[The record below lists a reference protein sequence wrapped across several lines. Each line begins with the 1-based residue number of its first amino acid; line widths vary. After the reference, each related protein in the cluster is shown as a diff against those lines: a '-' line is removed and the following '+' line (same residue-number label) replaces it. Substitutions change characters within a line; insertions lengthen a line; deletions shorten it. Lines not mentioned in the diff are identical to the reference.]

1 MASKKYGYM
10 ATIGADTSGLT
21 SALQNVD
28 SEAKKIS
35 SELKEINNNLKFDDG
50 GAVALQQK
58 YDLLQQAIEQTRQKL
73 ELLQKAESDVNAA
86 ATAGTI
92 SEANQRAYQRELDST
107 ANKLARYQK
116 EAEKTSEAL
125 QNLANGQET
134 ANAAMQTSEEIAD
147 IVHNAME
154 RYSDSAKSAAASNE
168 EESKSLDKV
177 EESAEKASEALKKVA
192 LSNNMGYDQSAIDY
206 IENFGKKSEEAL
218 SAYDKYKASVGET
231 NEVIKQSEAEY
242 NKLNKMLAE
251 NADNQV
257 LSAQKNEIKNQIIE
271 AETYKLEKLKQQYNA
286 MKQAFDSGDI
296 GAEQFREFQR
306 EIEQTKIKLAEL
318 EKSEEDAADAAKDY
332 EKAIDGAGQQTITF
346 GDIVKAN
353 FLGDVISNAFRK
365 AVSAAG
371 DFIKQGVELASSLT
385 EVKNVVDTTFG
396 SGAQEIYKWA
406 DAAAES
412 YGMSSLAAQQYSGTL
427 GAMLKSMGLA
437 DDAVKKMSM
446 DMVGLAGDMAS
457 FYNIDVEKAFE
468 KIRSGISGET
478 EPLKQLGINMSVAN
492 LEAYA
497 LSQGIKTAYK
507 EMTEAEKATLRYNYL
522 MAQTADAQGDFAR
535 TSDSFA
541 NQQRI
546 LELQTQN
553 LAAAFGEKLL
563 PSLNNVLNTAN
574 EKLPQ
579 TERTVE
585 NIGKTIGKVTEF
597 ALENHEAIL
606 GLITAYG
613 TFYGVMKAGTAI
625 NTAVTAVKSLTTA
638 TKAAETAQHGM
649 NAAAAANPYVLL
661 ASAIA
666 ALVVGLATYANSLD
680 TVHNRIKDVNKEVK
694 ELKKNTEESIESTES
709 EIAVFKDKA
718 RQYEELREKANRT
731 AGEEE
736 RLKKLAEE
744 LQQYMPDGTKLINEQ
759 TGAYN
764 SLADSIDS
772 VSEAMRRKAT
782 IAAYE
787 EEYTGLIK
795 QQLEAQKNLDAA
807 QERMKKFVEEGGKI
821 SADSLNPLNAIQNAV
836 FLSIQNDIDGA
847 LESLDKVNAEI
858 EATDKKLNALYEQEP
873 KQQISTGETYGEYMK
888 RRGEEQ
894 AAEIKRRRAEDLK
907 NYEENLKAKKEEWD
921 NNLALRRMSEEK
933 YWQEVGKY
941 LSENK
946 NLESKAYF
954 ELLGKYEDY
963 LEKKQKTADKAAE
976 DAQKAAKKAAE
987 DEQKAVE
994 NAEKER
1000 VNAIKASWD
1009 KITAMKDRGEI
1020 DEVAEYK
1027 LKAQIVKKYCDE
1039 NEATWDSYYKWLY
1052 DYTKKQENEIAKERL
1067 KAWEDNSK
1075 KLADTL
1081 SESYKELK
1089 AQKEQVKKEL
1099 QSIDLTE
1106 TVTDKDGKE
1115 ITVLKDLDAEI
1126 KKIDKLAASRKKL
1139 QETGISDSLL
1149 AKIDKMNYADGS
1161 RQRYIDQLLSLSPE
1175 KLQLY
1180 YDDWNKLQAKQEE
1193 FAQGAIQDKL
1203 DETNQAAA
1211 EGVSDIF
1218 GDLPAEAYEDGIK
1231 TAQQY
1236 LQGIID
1242 GMEGVND
1249 VNAITGIL
1257 SSSYSYAGNSPQT
1270 PKVGGHAAESSAI
1283 PASTPININL
1293 NDKAYIS
1300 TTLSELIS
1308 KGRITGGNT
1317 FNL

>member
-1 MASKKYGYM
+1 MAYKKYGYM

-21 SALQNVD
+21 SALQTVD

-35 SELKEINNNLKFDDG
+35 SELREINNNLKFDDG

-73 ELLQKAESDVNAA
+73 ELLQKAEADVNAA
-86 ATAGTI
+86 AAAGTI

-125 QNLANGQET
+125 QSLASGQET

-147 IVHNAME
+147 IVHNAMQ
-154 RYSDSAKSAAASNE
+154 RYTESAKAAAESNE
-168 EESKSLDKV
+168 AESKSLDGV
-177 EESAEKASEALKKVA
+177 GESAEKASEALKKIA
-192 LSNNMGYDQSAIDY
+192 LSNNIGYDQSAIDY

-218 SAYDKYKASVGET
+218 SAYDKYKSSFGET

-242 NKLNKMLAE
+242 NKLNKMLAD

-257 LSAQKNEIKNQIIE
+257 LAAQKNEIKNQLIE

-332 EKAIDGAGQQTITF
+332 EKAIKGAGQQTITF

-353 FLGDVISNAFRK
+353 FLSDVIESAFRK

-497 LSQGIKTAYK
+497 LSQGIEKTYK
-507 EMTEAEKATLRYNYL
+507 SMTEAEKATLRYNYL
-522 MAQTADAQGDFAR
+522 MAQTADAQGDFAK

-563 PSLNNVLNTAN
+563 PSLNKVLNTAN

-585 NIGKTIGKVTEF
+585 NIGKVIGDVTEF

-694 ELKKNTEESIESTES
+694 ELKKNTEESIASTES

-764 SLADSIDS
+764 SLADSIDG
-772 VSEAMRRKAT
+772 VAEAMRRKAT

-787 EEYTGLIK
+787 EEYTELIK
-795 QQLEAQKNLDAA
+795 QQIEAKKNLEKAEAEFNGIFSYDPIFGFDVTEYLAA
-807 QERMKKFVEEGGKI
+807 R
-821 SADSLNPLNAIQNAV
+821 NYN
-836 FLSIQNDIDGA
+836 GA
-847 LESLDKVNAEI
+847 LESLNEVNSEI
-858 EATDKKLNALYEQEP
+858 EAVEKKLNTLYEQQP
-873 KQQISTGETYGEYMK
+873 KQQASYGETYGEYMNNK
-888 RRGEEQ
+888 YKKEYEESKKQ
-894 AAEIKRRRAEDLK
+894 KAKELK
-907 NYEENLKAKKEEWD
+907 DYEENLKAKVTELD
-921 NNLALRRMSEEK
+921 HNLALRKISEDK
-933 YWQEVGKY
+933 YYEQLGEYITK
-941 LSENK
+941 NK
-946 NLESKAYF
+946 NLESDEYYKQAD
-954 ELLGKYEDY
+954 KYNKY

-987 DEQKAVE
+987 NEQKAVE
-994 NAEKER
+994 KAEKER

-1020 DEVAEYK
+1020 DEAAEYK

-1052 DYTKKQENEIAKERL
+1052 DYTKKQENEISDVKL

-1075 KLADTL
+1075 KLANTL
-1081 SESYKELK
+1081 EKSYSDLK
-1089 AQKEQVKKEL
+1089 SQKEQVKKDLE
-1099 QSIDLTE
+1099 SISLAE
-1106 TVTDKDGKE
+1106 TVTDKNGNEVLGIKSLDDE
-1115 ITVLKDLDAEI
+1115 IA
-1126 KKIDKLAASRKKL
+1126 KIDKLKESREKL
-1139 QETGISDSLL
+1139 KETGISDSLL
-1149 AKIDKMNYADGS
+1149 AEIDKMSFSDGS
-1161 RQRYIDQLLSLSPE
+1161 KQRYIDELLGLDPAV
-1175 KLQLY
+1175 LQDY
-1180 YDDWNKLQAKQEE
+1180 YKDWEDLQKKREE
-1193 FAQGAIQDKL
+1193 YAQGVIQDKL

-1218 GDLPAEAYEDGIK
+1218 GNIPAEAYEDGVK

-1249 VNAITGIL
+1249 VDAIKGIL
-1257 SSSYSYAGNSPQT
+1257 SSAYVYSAPDLISANYSRIIGKNS
-1270 PKVGGHAAESSAI
+1270 AANEVI
-1283 PASTPININL
+1283 PISTPININL
-1293 NDKAYIS
+1293 NDKAYIQ
-1300 TTLSELIS
+1300 TTIGELINQG
-1308 KGRITGGNT
+1308 KRTGGNA
-1317 FNL
+1317 FGV